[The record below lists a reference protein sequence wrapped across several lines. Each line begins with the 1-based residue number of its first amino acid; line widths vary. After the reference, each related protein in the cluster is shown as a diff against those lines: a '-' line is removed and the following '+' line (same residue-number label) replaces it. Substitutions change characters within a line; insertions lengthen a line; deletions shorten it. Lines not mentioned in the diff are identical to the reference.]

1 MLSVTSLCRALAQA
15 TEAGLPSERPTEVA
29 AAELTRALQR
39 NKYPLLA
46 VATHAPTWLADD
58 GVFRASLAAEREWY
72 VTQRR
77 EYGLVRDAWLN
88 AGVACLMIKSA
99 GSYPS
104 FPHTSDNIDVLVRP
118 QHGRTARDA
127 LRRLGYV
134 ELRNVEEPQK
144 HLFRAFHGGRCVS
157 AIHVHERVAWFVGFL
172 DDDALWARTRRAS
185 DDPLVNVPAPEDAVL
200 INLAHACYENKL
212 LRLSEVAR
220 LRQALR
226 DCAGALDWV
235 YMERVAASRGWLDG
249 LAFMLRLYAD
259 LEAALFDAPLLP
271 AAVAERCADV
281 LRRVDFAAR
290 RLAALRAAP
299 AVDLPLDLSYSF
311 CKRLYYRKILAD
323 PARTRRERW
332 RDVGL
337 TLLWGLKLKSGLR
350 PQPGMIVAL
359 SGPDGSGKTAHAEA
373 LVAALRQCEIKTS
386 YVWSRGGST
395 GLAALAGRL
404 WRLLAAPPHAVP
416 ADAETRGGG
425 DAEILSVRCVP
436 ASAPP
441 GSGPGGGVAPLADH
455 LGRRRRRLGHPLV
468 RFLWAWLVAADQV
481 GTYTLRAG
489 LPALL
494 GRVVVADRYAYDAA
508 VEMDASLPPE
518 ARWSRLAIAALLRL
532 APRPHLA
539 YVLDVAPEAA
549 RARKPDEVWHA
560 DLAAERHAYRALA
573 QRFGLRVLS
582 TAGPFAASNDILIR
596 EVVMAY
602 MADFETWLNA
612 LFLGNPSQKNV
623 PDLAWARGG
632 APWRGA

>member
-1 MLSVTSLCRALAQA
+1 
-15 TEAGLPSERPTEVA
+15 
-29 AAELTRALQR
+29 
-39 NKYPLLA
+39 
-46 VATHAPTWLADD
+46 
-58 GVFRASLAAEREWY
+58 SLAAEREWY
-72 VTQRR
+72 ATQRR
-77 EYGLVRDAWLN
+77 EYGLVRDAWLS

-118 QHGRTARDA
+118 EHGPAARDV

-157 AIHVHERVAWFVGFL
+157 AIHVHERVAWFVGFF
-172 DDDALWARTRRAS
+172 DDDALWARRRRAS
-185 DDPLVNVPAPEDAVL
+185 DDPLVDVPAPEDTIL

-220 LRQALR
+220 LRHALR
-226 DCAGALDWV
+226 DCAGALDWA

-271 AAVAERCADV
+271 AAVVERCADA

-323 PARTRRERW
+323 PARARRERW
-332 RDVGL
+332 CDVGL

-350 PQPGMIVAL
+350 PQPGMVVAL

-373 LVAALRQCEIKTS
+373 LVAALRLCEIKAD
-386 YVWSRGGST
+386 YVWTRGGST
-395 GLAALAGRL
+395 GLAALAGRV
-404 WRLLAAPPHAVP
+404 WRRLAAPPRP
-416 ADAETRGGG
+416 GPLGTRRGG
-425 DAEILSVRCVP
+425 DAEISSDCRVAVSPRPCVP
-436 ASAPP
+436 ASAA
-441 GSGPGGGVAPLADH
+441 PGGDAAPPADH
-455 LGRRRRRLGHPLV
+455 LARRRRRLGHPLV

-481 GTYTLRAG
+481 GTHTLRAG

-532 APRPHLA
+532 MPRPHLA

-560 DLAAERHAYRALA
+560 DLEAERHAYRALA
-573 QRFGLRVLS
+573 ERFGLRVLS
-582 TAGPFAASNDILIR
+582 TA
-596 EVVMAY
+596 VVMAY

-612 LFLGNPSQKNV
+612 LFLGNPGQKNV
-623 PDLAWARGG
+623 PDPAWARGG